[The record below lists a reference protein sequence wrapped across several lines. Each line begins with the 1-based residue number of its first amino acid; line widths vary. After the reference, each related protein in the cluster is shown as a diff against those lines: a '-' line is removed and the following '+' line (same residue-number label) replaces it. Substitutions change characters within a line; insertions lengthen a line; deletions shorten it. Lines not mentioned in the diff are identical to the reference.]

1 MSAQTSSIVTRSL
14 EDLAQ
19 PHIESFDYF
28 IQDGM
33 RNLVENMRPV
43 EVRETPHTSML
54 LAGNLVDHL
63 LLFLHDAGSGSEEW
77 RHHTILDQ

>member
-1 MSAQTSSIVTRSL
+1 MATSKFTFSTNMSVQTSSVVPRSL

-43 EVRETPHTSML
+43 EVRDTPHSSMI
-54 LAGNLVDHL
+54 LAGNLVDH
-63 LLFLHDAGSGSEEW
+63 SSPVSS
-77 RHHTILDQ
+77 